1 MCGILGIKNYKSNID
16 IHKVS
21 PDIIKSLINRGPD
34 YQNYWINKE
43 RRTAFYHTRLS
54 ILDTSNNG
62 NQPMFSKN
70 KRFLMIYNGEV
81 YNFNEIKEKLLIKG
95 IKFKGSSDTEVI
107 LESISVLGFSKT
119 ISILEGMFSL
129 GVYDLENDR
138 IYLARDRVGIKP
150 LYWCKNQELFIFG
163 SDLKAFKKSKQL
175 NLSINNSLINSF
187 LKYGYIPS
195 PYTIYENIFKLD
207 PGNILEYD
215 SNGKIKIFNYIP
227 NFHNEKKTYNYFE
240 KKNELKKILRKSVK
254 SSMVSDVKIGS
265 MLSSG
270 IDSSLV
276 TSLMQENN
284 IDKVNTYT
292 VGFDFISYDES
303 KHAKQISNILGTNHN
318 ELILTENNIKNDF
331 FNALDSY
338 DEPFAD
344 SSQLPTF
351 LISKNIKKNISVALS
366 GDGGDEIFAGYNRYI
381 WATKFHKF
389 NKYSPAFLKKFLSLI
404 TRYLSNQNLEYITSL
419 FPQKM
424 KVNLLSNK
432 LYKISNLFE
441 FKDIESIYD
450 YLITQIPND
459 HKILSLKD
467 ELFIHQNYL
476 KFDNNIDNISNMQK
490 IDFTTYLPDDILT
503 KVDRASMAN
512 SLEVRVPF
520 LNHSVINFMS
530 NLPLDF
536 KIKKN
541 KSKIMLRD
549 ILSDYLP
556 KDIINRPKK
565 GFAIPLQKWT
575 RTTFKEEILDTL
587 SEQNLKNK
595 GIFNSKIILDK
606 INNFYSE
613 KNNNLHNE
621 IWTIFVLTN
630 WLDKNISV

>member
-1 MCGILGIKNYKSNID
+1 MCGILGIKNYNSNID
-16 IHKVS
+16 INKVS
-21 PDIIKSLINRGPD
+21 SDIIKSLINRGPD
-34 YQNYWINKE
+34 YQNYWINKD

-81 YNFNEIKEKLLIKG
+81 YNFNEIKQKLLIKG

-107 LESISVLGFSKT
+107 LESISTLGFSKT

-129 GVYDLENDR
+129 GVYDLENDK

-195 PYTIYENIFKLD
+195 PYTIYENVFKLD

-215 SNGKIKIFNYIP
+215 SNGNIKIYNYIP

-240 KKNELKKILRKSVK
+240 KKNELKNILRKSVK
-254 SSMVSDVKIGS
+254 TSMVSDVKIGS

-270 IDSSLV
+270 IDSSLI

-303 KHAKQISNILGTNHN
+303 KYAKQISNILGTNHN
-318 ELILTENNIKNDF
+318 ELILTEKNIKKDF

-389 NKYSPAFLKKFLSLI
+389 NKYSPTFLKKFLSLI
-404 TRYLSNQNLEYITSL
+404 TRYLSNQNLENITSL
-419 FPQKM
+419 LPQKM
-424 KVNLLSNK
+424 KINLLSNK

-441 FKDIESIYD
+441 LTDIESIYD

-459 HKILSLKD
+459 HKILSLKE

-476 KFDNNIDNISNMQK
+476 KFDNNLDNISNMQK

-520 LNHSVINFMS
+520 LNHSVINFMN

-536 KIKKN
+536 KIKNN

-549 ILSDYLP
+549 ILNDYLP

-575 RTTFKEEILDTL
+575 KTTFKEEILDTL

-630 WLDKNISV
+630 WLDKNVSI